1 MKDKKEL
8 VAYIVILSFLII
20 LVICNNIFWKL
31 GKENTENNITYM
43 VSDNIIYNIPFNEKI
58 LD

>member
-1 MKDKKEL
+1 MKNKKEL
-8 VAYIVILSFLII
+8 VSYIVILTFLII

-31 GKENTENNITYM
+31 GKENDENNITYM
-43 VSDNIIYNIPFNEKI
+43 ISDNIIYNIPFNEKV

>member
-43 VSDNIIYNIPFNEKI
+43 VSDNIIYNIPFNEKV